1 MQSKYLLKRDGR
13 YYFRIRVPL
22 DLRRWFAP
30 REEIKKS
37 LKTNGYN
44 GAKCLVRV
52 WIYRSEQLF
61 AQLRSAMLTDDQIKQ
76 LVADYL
82 HETLVE
88 SEEMRL
94 GGGGLFADDEE
105 GEQGTSVIDTHLTLL
120 SDRVENLAR
129 GEYGAVSGVADYLL
143 EKEGIAVDKDS
154 REYQKLCR
162 ETLQVVIEAMKIE
175 IERTKGNYDNWYD
188 RRSHPSV
195 ALTTSSPSPTMLTA
209 SQEKPG
215 VMLSTA
221 IREYVEEHSAGEH
234 WTKKTRAESEG
245 IYKLLIGIVGDRDTR
260 ELDYKI
266 LADFRGALTRY
277 PSNANKKKEYRGKSI
292 REILQMEIA
301 NPLSISSV
309 NKYIIRIGA
318 FLKWCVKRGYVEA
331 NYAEGLTIAKRNTK
345 EEEEREIYSQEDLK
359 RLIESPLSGFRKARP
374 ERFWIPLIGLYTGMR
389 LNEICQLYL
398 EDIREEQGILCFDVN
413 DKGDKRLKNA
423 SSERVIPIHSALLD
437 LGIREYVEALRA
449 DGKVR
454 LWENLKKKRDGY
466 SQSFGRWFQRHNRKY
481 VTENRKRVFHSFRHT
496 LADNLKQRQVNDLII
511 GEILGHSHGSITSSR
526 YGKSYEPRVLLDA
539 LTTLDYGVSDAL
551 ARVPLFEP

>member
-13 YYFRIRVPL
+13 YYFRLRVPL
-22 DLRRWFAP
+22 DLRRWFGP
-30 REEIKKS
+30 RGEIKKS
-37 LKTNGYN
+37 LKTNSYN
-44 GAKCLVRV
+44 DAKNLVRV
-52 WIYRSEQLF
+52 WIYRGERLF
-61 AQLRSAMLTDDQIKQ
+61 TQLRSAMLTDDQIKR

-82 HETLVE
+82 HETLHE

-94 GGGGLFADDEE
+94 GGGRLFADDGE
-105 GEQGTSVIDTHLTLL
+105 GEHGTSVIDTYLPLL
-120 SDRVENLAR
+120 SERVENLAR
-129 GEYGAVSGVADYLL
+129 GENEAVSNVADYLL
-143 EKEGIAVDKDS
+143 EKAGITVDRGS
-154 REYQKLCR
+154 LEYGKLCR
-162 ETLQVVIEAMKIE
+162 ETLKVVIEAMKIE

-188 RRSHPSV
+188 RRS
-195 ALTTSSPSPTMLTA
+195 SPSDSPMPPLSLSPTSTA
-209 SQEKPG
+209 PQGQPG
-215 VMLSTA
+215 VTLSAA
-221 IREYVEEHSAGEH
+221 IEEYVKEHATGGN
-234 WTKKTRAESEG
+234 WTKKTQAESEG
-245 IYKLLIGIVGDRDTR
+245 IYALLLGIVGDRDTR
-260 ELDYKI
+260 ELNFKTAADY
-266 LADFRGALTRY
+266 REALTRF

-301 NPLSISSV
+301 KPLSISSV
-309 NKYIIRIGA
+309 NKHIIRVGA
-318 FLKWCVKRGYVEA
+318 FLKWAMKHGYVEA

-345 EEEEREIYSQEDLK
+345 EEEEREIYSQDDLR
-359 RLIESPLSGFRKARP
+359 RLLESPLPGFRKTRP
-374 ERFWIPLIGLYTGMR
+374 ERFWIPLIGLYSGMR

-398 EDIREEQGILCFDVN
+398 EDIREEQGILCFDIN

-466 SQSFGRWFQRHNRKY
+466 SHAFGRWFQRHNRRY

-526 YGKSYEPRVLLDA
+526 YGKSYEPQVMLDA
-539 LTTLDYGVSDAL
+539 LTTLDYGVGDAL
-551 ARVPLFEP
+551 ARLPLFEP